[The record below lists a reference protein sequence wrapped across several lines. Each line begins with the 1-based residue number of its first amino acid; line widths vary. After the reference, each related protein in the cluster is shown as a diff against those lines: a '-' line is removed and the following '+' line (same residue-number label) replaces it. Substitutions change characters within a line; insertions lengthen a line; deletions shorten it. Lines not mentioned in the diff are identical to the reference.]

1 MAENTPTKPIQF
13 EKHIDKTCTIL
24 KTILT
29 VVIIKSIIGKKEGG
43 SMNMYQQLALGEM
56 KKNFAHNLIDS
67 LTVQGTLVNIQLH
80 NLVEYLSTME
90 KAHTME
96 NTYRIW

>member
-1 MAENTPTKPIQF
+1 
-13 EKHIDKTCTIL
+13 
-24 KTILT
+24 
-29 VVIIKSIIGKKEGG
+29 
-43 SMNMYQQLALGEM
+43 MYQQLALGEM